1 MCHSPRGHKESDTTG
16 RLSNSN
22 LSFLRRVCAEVCT
35 GIGVHPVSLRRLAQ
49 HGQTHFCVPVRLFLR
64 LPVSA
69 PALHPRAQTQALN
82 AALDCLVL
90 SPHPIQRQVSSVSS
104 PRSLRPRQLL
114 HIRCALAHRDLSFL
128 AGLPVS
134 LSAPCVCP
142 RPSPRSMVSHCREIT
157 AQLRPIYKALRIW
170 TCPPPLTFL
179 HPSHPGLPPWV
190 HGAHS
195 GPPPGTLCPRAASSE
210 GPPRTPDPTCALHPS
225 QSPASAQPLLPS
237 LGPTVVL
244 PPSVPPSEFILLL
257 RWLICFLLIC
267 LLPTQE
273 YLHKFA
279 GLGAKGKRRCPR
291 SNIRKSSV
299 WPRVSAQAS
308 HLGARPSL
316 PITPGRSTY

>member
-1 MCHSPRGHKESDTTG
+1 MAKHTSVSPSDC
-16 RLSNSN
+16 SSD
-22 LSFLRRVCAEVCT
+22 S
-35 GIGVHPVSLRRLAQ
+35 
-49 HGQTHFCVPVRLFLR
+49 
-64 LPVSA
+64 VSA

-82 AALDCLVL
+82 VALDCLVL

-114 HIRCALAHRDLSFL
+114 HVRCALAHRDLSFL
-128 AGLPVS
+128 AGLPAS
-134 LSAPCVCP
+134 LSAPCVSPPIAPLSGFPLQRNHSPAPSRLQCP
-142 RPSPRSMVSHCREIT
+142 KDLDLPTSPDFS
-157 AQLRPIYKALRIW
+157 APKLPW
-170 TCPPPLTFL
+170 P
-179 HPSHPGLPPWV
+179 PPWV

-237 LGPTVVL
+237 LGPTAVL
-244 PPSVPPSEFILLL
+244 PHSVPLSAFISLP

-273 YLHKFA
+273 YLHKFS

-308 HLGARPSL
+308 HLGASPSL